1 MDAEKILKLA
11 EQAVNECEVRI
22 RQVPPQDLPRF
33 ALDLLELHQRLTR
46 QPGKPPSKPAKE

>member
-11 EQAVNECEVRI
+11 EQAVTECEIRI